1 MFYELFEM
9 ELGCQIEGVKENG
22 YNKFIKSKT
31 EEVRLLKKT
40 NKNTSIGIAMGMCF
54 GVAMGTSMGTVFD
67 NISMGSSMG
76 LIIGMLIGLV
86 IGAMKDEKVNK
97 QLKEK
102 GYTILAIE
110 QNETDEVYIITIV
123 NSANEESL
131 IYVPKGQMET
141 ENFQV
146 GDIVYL
152 DDDGMIEQAFDRE
165 EV

>member
-1 MFYELFEM
+1 M
-9 ELGCQIEGVKENG
+9 
-22 YNKFIKSKT
+22 
-31 EEVRLLKKT
+31 KKT
-40 NKNTSIGIAMGMCF
+40 NKNTSMGMAMGMCF
-54 GVAMGTSMGTVFD
+54 GVAMGTSIGTVFD

-110 QNETDEVYIITIV
+110 QSETNEEYLITIV
-123 NSANEESL
+123 NNANSESL
-131 IYVPKGQMET
+131 VHVPKGQMET

>member
-1 MFYELFEM
+1 M
-9 ELGCQIEGVKENG
+9 
-22 YNKFIKSKT
+22 
-31 EEVRLLKKT
+31 KKT
-40 NKNTSIGIAMGMCF
+40 NKNTSMGMAMGMCF
-54 GVAMGTSMGTVFD
+54 GVAMGTSIGTVFD

-131 IYVPKGQMET
+131 IYVPKGQMEA
-141 ENFQV
+141 EDFQI
-146 GDIVYL
+146 GDVVYL
-152 DDDGMIEQAFDRE
+152 DDDGMIEPSKLEAITCDSVRHTYMKLGEKAGNAFSDGNQLK
-165 EV
+165 